1 MLKKWLWRA
10 GLAVIP
16 VIVLGYVGFALW
28 QARRAEHESAKRIAS
43 EGKIAFRSLRLGRTP
58 PAGFEWIS
66 APAVFNDAR
75 EYRGHVYVSG
85 PMGLFDY
92 DAGGALV
99 ARFRSGL
106 ELPGAPLVALAAGAA
121 ADASEPELFIATAGE
136 GLLAFDGRSFRQ
148 IVADDATYRTLTAV
162 LPLGT
167 GRILFGTPKKG
178 VLVYDGRTIT
188 PFHRALSDLS
198 VTALA
203 GDEASLWVGTLGGG
217 VLHWHSGQVDRFSEA
232 EGLPDPQVL
241 SIALAGDTAYV
252 GTPLGVA
259 EFRGGWFT
267 RSLAAG
273 SFARALLVRGD
284 RLVIGT
290 FDEGIVEAPL
300 AASPPRAARPPCG
313 DGCEG
318 PSHIERLVEMNGAV
332 YAVAEDGLY
341 AGSQPEGEPKRVL
354 EREGA
359 VLAGRNIAA
368 LGLDNSGRLWVGY
381 FDRGLDIVEPG
392 WERARHMEDEHLF
405 CVNRIVFDPHPA
417 PFMAAVATANG
428 LVLFDAAAR
437 QRRVLGRA
445 QGLIADHV
453 TDVALDSGRLV
464 VATPAGLTFIDEG
477 GARSMYAFHGLVNN
491 HVYALASSGSHLL
504 AGTLGGMS
512 VLEGGVVRASYTTVN
527 SGLRHNWITAITAVG
542 GGWFVGTYGGGVLRL
557 DAGGQWEPFAGVTGA
572 FEVNPGAMLA
582 TERHVYAGTL
592 GRGLYVYDRASG
604 RWSTVTAGLPSKNVT
619 ALAAGGGYLYIGTDN
634 GLVRVPE
641 ETLR

>member
-1 MLKKWLWRA
+1 MLKRSLLSRV

-16 VIVLGYVGFALW
+16 VIVLGYAGFALW
-28 QARRAEHESAKRIAS
+28 QAWRAERESGRRVAA
-43 EGKIAFRSLRLGRTP
+43 EGQIAFRSLRLGGTP

-66 APAVFNDAR
+66 APAIFNDAR

-85 PMGLFDY
+85 PAGLFEY
-92 DAGGALV
+92 DAGGTLV
-99 ARFRSGL
+99 SRFRPGL

-148 IVADDATYRTLTAV
+148 IVADDAAYRTLTCV

-178 VLVYDGRTIT
+178 VLVYDGHAIT
-188 PFHRALSDLS
+188 PFHRTLSDLN

-203 GDEASLWVGTLGGG
+203 GDESSLWVGTLGGG
-217 VLHWHSGQVDRFSEA
+217 VLHWHSGEVERFSEA

-241 SIALAGDTAYV
+241 SIALAGDAAYV

-259 EFRGGWFT
+259 EFRSGRFT

-284 RLVIGT
+284 RLIIGT

-300 AASPPRAARPPCG
+300 AVSPPRGVRAHASA
-313 DGCEG
+313 G
-318 PSHIERLVEMNGAV
+318 PSHIERLVEMNDAV

-341 AGSQPEGEPKRVL
+341 SGTGEWKRVL

-368 LGLDNSGRLWVGY
+368 LDVDNSGKLWVGY
-381 FDRGLDIVEPG
+381 FDRGLDIVEAG
-392 WERARHMEDEHLF
+392 WERARHLEDEHLF

-417 PFMAAVATANG
+417 SVTAAVATANG
-428 LVLFDAAAR
+428 LVLFDAAATRR
-437 QRRVLGRA
+437 QVLGRA

-453 TDVALDSGRLV
+453 TDVALDSGRLI

-491 HVYALASSGSHLL
+491 HVYALASSGAHLL

-527 SGLRHNWITAITAVG
+527 SGLRHNWITAIAPVG
-542 GGWFVGTYGGGVLRL
+542 DGWFVGTYGAGILKL
-557 DAGGQWEPFAGVTGA
+557 DAGGRWESFAEATQP

-592 GRGLYVYDRASG
+592 SRGLYVYDRSSG
-604 RWSTVTAGLPSKNVT
+604 RWKVVTAGLPSKNVT
-619 ALAAGGGYLYIGTDN
+619 ALAAAGGYVYIGTDN
-634 GLVRVPE
+634 GLVRVLE
-641 ETLR
+641 EAIR